1 MAASSTPSRG
11 LGRGLSALIPGDV
24 LDDAGAKVV
33 TEIAIDRVEV
43 NPEQPRAAMDG
54 EALAELTRSVKEH
67 GIIQP
72 LLVTELPRDGGPPRY
87 RLVAGE
93 RRLRAAEAAGLTRVP
108 VTVRETTSR
117 DQLELALIENVQRE
131 DLSALE
137 EARAYRRLVDEFG
150 LTQLQLAERV
160 GCSRTKVTN
169 RLRLLELPPAVLDA
183 LEGSR
188 ISEGHAR
195 ALLAAEE
202 LDERLE
208 VLRRVEREGL
218 SVRQTERL
226 VRGLRKLGTPRR
238 RGAAPDPELEELAEA
253 LRRTLGTKVGLRR
266 TKRGSG
272 TLTIHFFS
280 DEELDGVLERLLPEW
295 VAERDDV

>member
-1 MAASSTPSRG
+1 MAASSRPGRG
-11 LGRGLSALIPGDV
+11 LGRGLSALIPGDA
-24 LDDAGAKVV
+24 LDGAGAKVV
-33 TEIAIDRVEV
+33 TEVAIDRVEV
-43 NPEQPRAAMDG
+43 NPEQPRTAMDG

-72 LLVTELPRDGGPPRY
+72 LLVTELPGEGGPPRY

-137 EARAYRRLVDEFG
+137 EARAYRRLVDEFA

-160 GCSRTKVTN
+160 GCSRTKITN

-183 LEGSR
+183 LNGGR

-218 SVRQTERL
+218 SVRQTERV
-226 VRGLRKLGTPRR
+226 VRGLRKLGAPRR
-238 RGAAPDPELEELAEA
+238 RGVAPDPELEELAEA
-253 LRRTLGTKVGLRR
+253 LRRKLGTKVGLRR

-272 TLTIHFFS
+272 TLTIHFYS
-280 DEELDGVLERLLPEW
+280 DEELDGVLERLLPDW
-295 VAERDDV
+295 SPD